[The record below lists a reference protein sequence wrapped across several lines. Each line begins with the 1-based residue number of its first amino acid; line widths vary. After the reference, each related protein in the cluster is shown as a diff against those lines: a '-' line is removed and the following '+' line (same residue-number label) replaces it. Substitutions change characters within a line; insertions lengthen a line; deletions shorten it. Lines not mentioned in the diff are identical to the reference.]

1 METTALPLSLRPEPA
16 LGVHDAVPRAA
27 PQADDVARFNEL
39 MNGPAPDVGASPAV
53 AAPAATPAVAKPML
67 GEQILGSLNSL
78 SGELQ
83 LSWRNIGQ
91 SVSSTEP
98 MTMQQMIDIQMQLS
112 GVSLTYDLVSK
123 GVSRSTQNLDQLVKM
138 Q

>member
-1 METTALPLSLRPEPA
+1 METTALPLALRPEPA
-16 LGVHDAVPRAA
+16 LGQHDAVPRAA
-27 PQADDVARFNEL
+27 PAADDVARFNDL
-39 MNGPAPDVGASPAV
+39 LNTPAAGVHAEAAV
-53 AAPAATPAVAKPML
+53 AAAAAPQGVGKPML
-67 GEQILGSLNSL
+67 GDQILGSLNNL

-83 LSWRNIGQ
+83 LSWRNIAQAIGGN
-91 SVSSTEP
+91 EP
-98 MTMQQMIDIQMQLS
+98 MTMQQMIEIQMQLS